1 MPEIP
6 HDERIN
12 VRKEKTNRWII
23 GTDYIVD
30 RKRRGMFDPS
40 VIDPF
45 EIGDYINN
53 IEEYILEKGAIK
65 DKLFVD
71 VGSGVGSLA
80 HEAVGKLGAY
90 IINLDIAESAVRY
103 LKDTNGELGIVGD
116 AFNLPFSDELLDGLI
131 SANFT
136 NSSVIDDGNGE
147 YAQNMRDFLLEVVRI
162 LKPNGLFVQSNF
174 GASEEVREALIQL
187 CGEAGLTDLK
197 EIGRLMKV
205 GPRRSYTKTC
215 GEAGRDR
222 SLSLL
227 GSRDNAIR
235 PRPWC
240 GRWGQIC
247 PS

>member
-1 MPEIP
+1 MPEIH
-6 HDERIN
+6 HDERLN

-53 IEEYILEKGAIK
+53 IEEYILEKDAIK

-80 HEAVGKLGAY
+80 HEAVGNLGAY

-116 AFNLPFSDELLDGLI
+116 AFNLQFSNESLDGLI
-131 SANFT
+131 SANFA

-197 EIGRLMKV
+197 EIRPADESRAEAILYKNLWRGWT
-205 GPRRSYTKTC
+205 GPVAFIARKQR
-215 GEAGRDR
+215 
-222 SLSLL
+222 
-227 GSRDNAIR
+227 
-235 PRPWC
+235 
-240 GRWGQIC
+240 
-247 PS
+247 